1 MAVEPKRKG
10 LTGVPR
16 GYVGVAEVCEMFG
29 RSRKSIARMIVDGR
43 LPQPLRHG
51 RQLIWDKLDLQ
62 RRLTNAKF
70 CK

>member
-1 MAVEPKRKG
+1 MAIEPKRKG
-10 LTGVPR
+10 VTGVPR

-29 RSRKSIARMIVDGR
+29 RSRKSISRMIADGR
-43 LPQPLRHG
+43 LPKPLRHG
-51 RQLIWDKLDLQ
+51 RQLIWDKLELQ